1 MTLQMTTH
9 PHDKETGMTHLT
21 DAQWQRLNALLD
33 EHEAR
38 VRRQLASAM
47 SSAPPPMAAEP
58 LQNVDLAEHETSELA
73 GDIMQTHYRRELV
86 EIDAARERMRRH
98 QYGVCTDCGELIS
111 FARLQAQPTALRCL
125 ACQSAR
131 ERQWV

>member
-1 MTLQMTTH
+1 
-9 PHDKETGMTHLT
+9 MTHLT

-38 VRRQLASAM
+38 VRRQLAGAM
-47 SSAPPPMAAEP
+47 SSAPPPMAEEP
-58 LQNVDLAEHETSELA
+58 FQNVDLAARETSELA
-73 GDIMQTHYRRELV
+73 GDIMQTHYRHELA
-86 EIDAARERMRRH
+86 EIDAARERMRMH
-98 QYGVCTDCGELIS
+98 QYGVCTDCGERIP

-131 ERQWV
+131 ERHWA